1 MEEETMSRDS
11 WNIDY
16 GPLRGFYR
24 DRENGWVFGV
34 CAGLADRF
42 NFRVGT
48 VRVIAI
54 ISLLLFFWLSA
65 ALYLGATML
74 IKEKPLVYSGRN
86 SENEFW
92 YRYKRDSWRHS

>member
-1 MEEETMSRDS
+1 MRRDT
-11 WNIDY
+11 WDIDY
-16 GPLRGFYR
+16 GPLRGLYR

-34 CAGLADRF
+34 CAGLADRC

-48 VRVIAI
+48 VRIIAL

-65 ALYLGATML
+65 ALYLGATLL

-92 YRYKRDSWRHS
+92 NRYKRDHWRHS

>member
-1 MEEETMSRDS
+1 MSRET
-11 WNIDY
+11 WNADY

-42 NFRVGT
+42 DFPVAT

-54 ISLLLFFWLSA
+54 VSMLLFFVLTA
-65 ALYLGATML
+65 ALYLGATVL
-74 IKEKPLVYSGRN
+74 IKEKPLVFSGSN

-92 YRYKRDSWRHS
+92 HRYKRNSWRHS

>member
-1 MEEETMSRDS
+1 MSRDS
-11 WNIDY
+11 WNTDY

-24 DRENGWVFGV
+24 DRENAWVCGV

-54 ISLLLFFWLSA
+54 ISLLLFFWLTV
-65 ALYLGATML
+65 ALYFGATLL
-74 IKEKPLVYSGRN
+74 IREKPLVYSGRQ
-86 SENEFW
+86 SEYDFW
-92 YRYKRDSWRHS
+92 ERYRRDYRRHS

>member
-1 MEEETMSRDS
+1 MSRGT
-11 WNIDY
+11 WNIDTER
-16 GPLRGFYR
+16 LRGFYR

-54 ISLLLFFWLSA
+54 ISLYLF
-65 ALYLGATML
+65 
-74 IKEKPLVYSGRN
+74 
-86 SENEFW
+86 
-92 YRYKRDSWRHS
+92 

>member
-1 MEEETMSRDS
+1 MSRES

-34 CAGLADRF
+34 CAGIADRF

-48 VRVIAI
+48 VRVIAMLF
-54 ISLLLFFWLSA
+54 LLLFFWLAA
-65 ALYLGATML
+65 ALYLGMTVL
-74 IKEKPLVYSGRN
+74 IKEKPLVYSGRD
-86 SENEFW
+86 SESEFW
-92 YRYKRDSWRHS
+92 HRYKRDNWRHS

>member
-1 MEEETMSRDS
+1 MSRET
-11 WNIDY
+11 WNINY

-34 CAGLADRF
+34 CAGIADRF

-54 ISLLLFFWLSA
+54 ISLLLFFWLTA
-65 ALYLGATML
+65 ALYLGATVL
-74 IKEKPLVYSGRN
+74 IKEKPLVYSGR
-86 SENEFW
+86 SDESEFW
-92 YRYKRDSWRHS
+92 HRDKRDYWRHS

>member
-1 MEEETMSRDS
+1 MSRS
-11 WNIDY
+11 TWNSDD

-48 VRVIAI
+48 VRLIAI
-54 ISLLLFFWLSA
+54 ISLLLFFWLTT
-65 ALYLGATML
+65 ALYLGATLL
-74 IKEKPLVYSGRN
+74 IREKPLVYSGRH
-86 SENEFW
+86 SEYDFW
-92 YRYKRDSWRHS
+92 DRYRRDHRRHS